1 MKEYQGQYNSCKVF
15 NDEIEDTCIKQIY
28 NVLNCPA
35 LELLGTSWFWKS
47 YEQGSSKE
55 RIES

>member
-35 LELLGTSWFWKS
+35 FEGSQIRFMPDLHAGT
-47 YEQGSSKE
+47 GAD
-55 RIES
+55 RA